1 MLVKVQK
8 WGNSQGI
15 RLSKE
20 ILSEANIMV
29 GDALEVLTT
38 KEQIVIKPIR
48 KIRGKYNL
56 KDLVSQIPSNYKI
69 QEEDWGSPMGLEAW

>member
-20 ILSEANIMV
+20 ILGEVNISV
-29 GDALEVLTT
+29 GDDLEIITSKDKL
-38 KEQIVIKPIR
+38 IIKPIR

-56 KDLVSQIPSNYKI
+56 QDLVARIPSDYQV
-69 QEEDWGSPMGLEAW
+69 QEEDWGTPVGHEVW